1 MVRRILRAAALL
13 WACLASAPA
22 AAAAPADVPTAWRLL
37 DYLAVDYAGAV
48 RDGKVVSASEYTE
61 MREFAGTVSEKLAA
75 LPAKPAKPALIAD
88 GVRLQ
93 QLIDRKAAPAQ
104 VATVARAL
112 GADLLQTYP
121 LPLGPKEPPDL
132 ARGAQLFQQNCASC
146 HGEKG
151 DAQTAMARQLNP

>member
-1 MVRRILRAAALL
+1 MVRRILCALSL
-13 WACLASAPA
+13 VWACLSLSPA
-22 AAAAPADVPTAWRLL
+22 AGAAPADVPTAWRLL

-93 QLIDRKAAPAQ
+93 QLIDRKAAPRD
-104 VATVARAL
+104 VAAVAR
-112 GADLLQTYP
+112 GV
-121 LPLGPKEPPDL
+121 
-132 ARGAQLFQQNCASC
+132 AS
-146 HGEKG
+146 
-151 DAQTAMARQLNP
+151 

>member
-93 QLIDRKAAPAQ
+93 QLIDRKAAPRE
-104 VATVARAL
+104 VAGVARGVASH
-112 GADLLQTYP
+112 LLEAYAV
-121 LPLGPKEPPDL
+121 PLGPKQAPDL
-132 ARGAQLFQQNCASC
+132 TRGARLFQQNCASC
-146 HGEKG
+146 HGE
-151 DAQTAMARQLNP
+151 